1 MVAAVKAKSIVLTKQ
16 SGNVFLDNTLPS
28 HFYLAVND
36 IDIFVEIPRALILH
50 TSGPKDTQSTGCN
63 LPLLRIVVH
72 GAHNVGLM
80 EASPEASAIPST
92 YTPPQ
97 PQECLYF
104 RIILCM

>member
-50 TSGPKDTQSTGCN
+50 TCWPKRHTEYGLQPAPSENRCARSTQ
-63 LPLLRIVVH
+63 RWAH
-72 GAHNVGLM
+72 G
-80 EASPEASAIPST
+80 SQS
-92 YTPPQ
+92 
-97 PQECLYF
+97 
-104 RIILCM
+104 